1 MRKARARPARGLSR
15 ALDGAHA
22 KADAEPKEGTLENS
36 IWAGVIATIVIVAS
50 AVVAT
55 IASAGGE
62 GGRISVKFEN
72 DRVRVLELRLKPGE
86 SEGMHTH
93 PDYVLYALTDYRVK
107 NTSADGTVRVF
118 DRKRGDVFWGK
129 PVTHGGENVGDTE
142 VHALIVELKQA
153 KSEQGTPIQ

>member
-1 MRKARARPARGLSR
+1 MGIRLGGRL
-15 ALDGAHA
+15 
-22 KADAEPKEGTLENS
+22 
-36 IWAGVIATIVIVAS
+36 ATIVIVAVRS
-50 AVVAT
+50 WRPSQVLVRRRRYLSSLRRSSK
-55 IASAGGE
+55 SAG
-62 GGRISVKFEN
+62 
-72 DRVRVLELRLKPGE
+72 LRLKPGE